1 MSQPSSAAPPT
12 TWQQQQQEDCA
23 DTTWE
28 SDEGPNSCD
37 EEDTYWG
44 DQLYQRLSTV
54 SALDTSKLCKV
65 GQACKVGLLL
75 LLHSDQGGVVT
86 MVGLQHNTPP
96 HTLPPSMNV
105 PPPAQS
111 SNFCLSLKNIFLE
124 QGGSDSP
131 PPIEPLCL
139 PASLGG
145 QTTGDW
151 NAVGAWQ
158 CRSVPASGQ
167 PG

>member
-28 SDEGPNSCD
+28 SDEGPNSGD

-131 PPIEPLCL
+131 PPH
-139 PASLGG
+139 
-145 QTTGDW
+145 
-151 NAVGAWQ
+151 
-158 CRSVPASGQ
+158 
-167 PG
+167 